1 MSKRDLLVD
10 MGLEEAVCIDGC
22 DDAIIGTTT
31 DDRVVYSYSKM
42 IDCLMA
48 NDGMGYEEA
57 AEFIDCNTI
66 RSLPHIEN
74 APVIMYSIEALDG

>member
-10 MGLEEAVCIDGC
+10 MGLEEAVCIDGF
-22 DDAIIGTTT
+22 DDAIIGTTP

-42 IDCLMA
+42 IDCLMV
-48 NDGMGYEEA
+48 NDGMDYEEA
-57 AEFIDCNTI
+57 AEFIDYNTI
-66 RSLPHIEN
+66 RSLPYIEN

>member
-10 MGLEEAVCIDGC
+10 MGLEEAVCIDGF
-22 DDAIIGTTT
+22 DDATIGTTP

-42 IDCLMA
+42 IDCLMV
-48 NDGMGYEEA
+48 NDGMDYEEA
-57 AEFIDCNTI
+57 AEFIDYNTI
-66 RSLPHIEN
+66 RSLPYIEN

>member
-10 MGLEEAVCIDGC
+10 KGLEEAVCIEGF
-22 DDAIIGTTT
+22 DDAIIGTTP

-42 IDCLMA
+42 IDCLMV

-57 AEFIDCNTI
+57 AEFIDYNTI
-66 RSLPHIEN
+66 RSLPYIEN